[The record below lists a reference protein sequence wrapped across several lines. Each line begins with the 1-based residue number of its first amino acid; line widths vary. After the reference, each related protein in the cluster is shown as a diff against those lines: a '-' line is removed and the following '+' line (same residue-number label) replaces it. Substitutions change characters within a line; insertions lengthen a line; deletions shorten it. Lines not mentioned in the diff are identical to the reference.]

1 MTKPQRGIQSIEVGG
16 QLLLALANA
25 GRAMAL
31 GELAREGGMDASK
44 AHRYLVSFGK
54 LGLIRPGSLAG
65 TYDLGPLATQLGL
78 AALQRLDPLREA
90 TRAAEALVA
99 KIGHTV
105 AIAAH
110 GHLGPTVVRI
120 EESVHPL
127 HVNMRTG
134 TVMSLLNTATG
145 LVFAAW
151 LPKPVVTNMLKQEA
165 LRLYGSGSARP
176 TAADMERTLAEVR
189 RHGVARAVDRPIP
202 GINALSAPVFN
213 FDRRITLVMTALGP
227 SGTFDAA
234 WDGELARAVRSCAQA
249 LSVQLGGPAPAPR
262 VSAASRAT
270 AAESAAAAPVRAA
283 KRARATPAG
292 AGAPPRTPGSTR

>member
-1 MTKPQRGIQSIEVGG
+1 MKQQRGIQSIEVGG
-16 QLLLALANA
+16 QLLLALAGA

-31 GELAREGGMDASK
+31 GELAREGGLDASR

-54 LGLIRPGSLAG
+54 LGLVRQDPRTG
-65 TYDLGPLATQLGL
+65 TYDLGPLAAQLGL

-90 TRAAEALVA
+90 TRAAETLVA
-99 KIGHTV
+99 RIGHTV

-151 LPKPVVTNMLKQEA
+151 LPRATVAHMLAQEA
-165 LRLYGSGSARP
+165 LRLYG
-176 TAADMERTLAEVR
+176 AAAIPPAATMERMLEDVR
-189 RHGVARAVDRPIP
+189 RRGIARAVGKPIP
-202 GINALSAPVFN
+202 GINALSAPVFD
-213 FDRRITLVMTALGP
+213 FDRRIVLAITALGP
-227 SGTFDAA
+227 SGTFDAR
-234 WDGELARAVRSCAQA
+234 WDGPLATAVAQCAGA
-249 LSVQLGGPAPAPR
+249 LSLQLGG
-262 VSAASRAT
+262 
-270 AAESAAAAPVRAA
+270 
-283 KRARATPAG
+283 
-292 AGAPPRTPGSTR
+292 APPASPTAP

>member
-1 MTKPQRGIQSIEVGG
+1 MTRLQRGIQSIEVGG
-16 QLLLALANA
+16 RLLLALVGA
-25 GRAMAL
+25 GRPMAL
-31 GELAREGGMDASK
+31 GELARDGGMDASK

-90 TRAAEALVA
+90 TRAAEALVVR
-99 KIGHTV
+99 IGHTV
-105 AIAAH
+105 AIAVH

-145 LVFAAW
+145 LAFAAY
-151 LPKPVVTNMLKQEA
+151 LPQPVVARLLAEEA
-165 LRLYGSGSARP
+165 LRLYGGGTQSPSA
-176 TAADMERTLAEVR
+176 AAIERMLAEVR
-189 RHGVARAVDRPIP
+189 RHGVARAVGRPIP
-202 GINALSAPVFN
+202 GINAISAPVFD
-213 FDRRITLVMTALGP
+213 FDRRVALVLTALGP

-234 WDGELARAVRSCAQA
+234 WNGEIAGAVRECAA
-249 LSVQLGGPAPAPR
+249 TLSGQLGG
-262 VSAASRAT
+262 AT
-270 AAESAAAAPVRAA
+270 AS
-283 KRARATPAG
+283 
-292 AGAPPRTPGSTR
+292 

>member
-1 MTKPQRGIQSIEVGG
+1 MTKLQRGIQSIEVGG
-16 QLLLALANA
+16 QLLLALAAA

-54 LGLIRPGSLAG
+54 LGLVRQDPQSG
-65 TYDLGPLATQLGL
+65 TYDLGPLAAQLGL

-99 KIGHTV
+99 RIGHTV

-145 LVFAAW
+145 LVFAAY
-151 LPKPVVTNMLKQEA
+151 LPQGVVAHMLQQEA
-165 LRLYGSGSARP
+165 LRLYGNDVREPGFD
-176 TAADMERTLAEVR
+176 AALAKLLDDVR
-189 RHGVARAVDRPIP
+189 KRGLARAVGKPIP
-202 GINALSAPVFN
+202 GINALSAPVFD
-213 FDRRITLVMTALGP
+213 FDRRVVLAITALGP
-227 SGTFDAA
+227 SGTFDASWNGA
-234 WDGELARAVRSCAQA
+234 IAEAIGDCART
-249 LSVQLGGPAPAPR
+249 LSRQLGGEAPR
-262 VSAASRAT
+262 PIS
-270 AAESAAAAPVRAA
+270 ES
-283 KRARATPAG
+283 
-292 AGAPPRTPGSTR
+292 